1 MSNLNEEEIIKRI
14 KYICDKW
21 YDENLEIDVKWIQGL
36 LDLYNKEKEKNK
48 ELQEMLKHRIK
59 YTNELEEDLFQK
71 ANNYVISKDKIR
83 EKLKEII
90 EIRNK
95 EFDTIG
101 ISMRGSAIDVLKELL
116 EE

>member
-1 MSNLNEEEIIKRI
+1 MQGIMPEGLPIVIA
-14 KYICDKW
+14 DKE
-21 YDENLEIDVKWIQGL
+21 YFDNGRFV
-36 LDLYNKEKEKNK
+36 EK
-48 ELQEMLKHRIK
+48 
-59 YTNELEEDLFQK
+59 F
-71 ANNYVISKDKIR
+71 ISKDKIR